1 MSDSGRYDELVGET
15 IMTCQDVNL
24 ALKDTTHPC
33 NKIVNW
39 QSTELPELRGLK
51 TFDLSVAHRPEPWA
65 GNLAEAK
72 ILFLG
77 SNPSFN
83 AEEEFPDYS
92 DEWRNEKLRDFAAR
106 RFEGSKER
114 PFGASDGPTEDL
126 QDQVYLKNSN
136 LDMKRKV
143 THWNEVRGNVAWSG
157 RNKSRWFMLNF
168 DQHTDKETASM
179 RQKIYKICL
188 KSQII

>member
-77 SNPSFN
+77 SNPSVSTAIKKEAVQWLYEYN
-83 AEEEFPDYS
+83 S
-92 DEWRNEKLRDFAAR
+92 DDIQVTFTVREYVRSIAKEW
-106 RFEGSKER
+106 
-114 PFGASDGPTEDL
+114 
-126 QDQVYLKNSN
+126 KN
-136 LDMKRKV
+136 
-143 THWNEVRGNVAWSG
+143 
-157 RNKSRWFMLNF
+157 
-168 DQHTDKETASM
+168 
-179 RQKIYKICL
+179 
-188 KSQII
+188 